1 MDTQQR
7 LPVRRRRDRV
17 ARRDELLAAAD
28 RAVRELGPEASMDA
42 IAAEAG
48 ITKPILYRY
57 FGDKDD
63 LYAAL
68 AERYL
73 EELYRES
80 NQVMLTAKRPHK
92 RLGEGIDAF
101 LRAVEREPQK
111 FRFVRYVQQ
120 HEAAGPAA
128 AVVRQ
133 HVRYIADAT
142 RRDLEQYGL
151 DPTAAEPIAHGL
163 VGLVQAAAAWWL
175 ETRALPRERLVAQ
188 LTSWLWLGFERLEQ
202 DPSWRR
208 P

>member
-48 ITKPILYRY
+48 ITKPIVYRY

-80 NQVMLTAKRPHK
+80 NQVMLTANRPHK
-92 RLGEGIDAF
+92 RLGEGID
-101 LRAVEREPQK
+101 
-111 FRFVRYVQQ
+111 
-120 HEAAGPAA
+120 
-128 AVVRQ
+128 
-133 HVRYIADAT
+133 
-142 RRDLEQYGL
+142 
-151 DPTAAEPIAHGL
+151 
-163 VGLVQAAAAWWL
+163 
-175 ETRALPRERLVAQ
+175 
-188 LTSWLWLGFERLEQ
+188 
-202 DPSWRR
+202 
-208 P
+208 